1 MNLKAFWVSFVIAF
15 LLMSLPSL
23 FGIGYV
29 IDWTPEA
36 TLFQKFTGYVAEVF
50 FNNFPIKL
58 ILASLVGIIVS
69 FVIAR
74 KRRTMEE

>member
-1 MNLKAFWVSFVIAF
+1 MNLKAFLVSFVIAF
-15 LLMSLPSL
+15 LLISLPSL

-36 TLFQKFTGYVAEVF
+36 SLFQKFTGYVAEVF

-58 ILASLVGIIVS
+58 ILASLVGIVVS
-69 FVIAR
+69 FVMAR
-74 KRRTMEE
+74 RQRTMEK